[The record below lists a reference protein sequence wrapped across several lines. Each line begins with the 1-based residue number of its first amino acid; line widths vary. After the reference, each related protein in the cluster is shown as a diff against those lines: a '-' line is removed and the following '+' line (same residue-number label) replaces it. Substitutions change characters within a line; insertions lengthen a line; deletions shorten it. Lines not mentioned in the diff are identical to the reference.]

1 MMKQSTRL
9 LIAIAV
15 GALLALAVHAQE
27 RITLTTPKPLPA
39 QVVGYTVSSLLLK
52 WEPTPQ
58 IVVTLKGEDGTYTD
72 QVYEGATATTLM
84 VALNKANLSTRS
96 LNQRIFDR
104 LIADGRI
111 VGTVAG
117 SVP

>member
-1 MMKQSTRL
+1 MKHT
-9 LIAIAV
+9 
-15 GALLALAVHAQE
+15 LLALAVASALFAGAAAQE

-52 WEPTPQ
+52 YEPTPQ
-58 IVVTLKGEDGTYTD
+58 IVVTLKGEDGKYTD
-72 QVYEGATATTLM
+72 QVYEGATALTLLQQ
-84 VALNKANLSTRS
+84 LNKVNLSTRS

-111 VGTVAG
+111 SGTVAG

>member
-1 MMKQSTRL
+1 MKQT
-9 LIAIAV
+9 
-15 GALLALAVHAQE
+15 LLALVVASPLVAGAAAQE
-27 RITLTTPKPLPA
+27 RITLTTPKPLPP
-39 QVVGYTVSSLLLK
+39 QVVGYTVSSLHLN

-58 IVVTLKGEDGTYTD
+58 IVIRLKGEDGTYTD

-84 VALNKANLSTRS
+84 IALNKANLSTRS
-96 LNQRIFDR
+96 LTQRIFDR

>member
-1 MMKQSTRL
+1 MAEL
-9 LIAIAV
+9 L
-15 GALLALAVHAQE
+15 
-27 RITLTTPKPLPA
+27 TLTTPLPQPP
-39 QVVGYTVSSLLLK
+39 QVTGYTVSRVLLN

-58 IVVTLKGEDGTYTD
+58 VVITLRGEDGQLVD
-72 QVYEGATATTLM
+72 FVYSGATATTMM
-84 VALNKANLSTRS
+84 VGLNKANLSTRS

-104 LIADGRI
+104 LIADGKL

>member
-1 MMKQSTRL
+1 MKRTILTL
-9 LIAIAV
+9 LAIA
-15 GALLALAVHAQE
+15 LLTIPAVSQE
-27 RITLTTPKPLPA
+27 RVTLTTPKPLPV
-39 QVVGYTVSSLLLK
+39 QVVGYTVAALHLN

-58 IVVTLKGEDGTYTD
+58 IVVRLRATDGTYSD

-84 VALNKANLSTRS
+84 IALNKANLSTRS

-111 VGTVAG
+111 VGAVAG